1 MITKRGEIQT
11 MSEMKTQCPICR
23 ESFEVSADLGGQAYQ
38 CPECSANLILPLL
51 KFATPQKKPSWIFR
65 VATGLLGLPFVAFAI
80 FLIAKGEPIGWELI
94 ITLLMGIVFL
104 MYFFGGP
111 RLLEKVG
118 LGFQVQP
125 TSSVFNTSID
135 DVTPSVLPGGGAVA
149 ELATGYDVNEH
160 VAAFQRQLAAKTPR
174 AFLTPAIVVINLI
187 VFAIMIATGVHIM
200 SPKIV
205 DLLAWGANYAP
216 KTTGGEWW
224 RLVTSNYL
232 HIGIIHIAFNMW
244 VLWNAGRFVERLLG
258 NFGFFLV
265 YTFSGVAGG
274 FATVLWNPEVVSAG
288 ASGAIFGVY
297 GCLLAFL
304 ASDRSSIPRPL
315 LKAIGNNAAFFVF
328 INVLF
333 GLGNKNVDMAAH
345 LGGLAAGFISGFFL
359 RTPLDSNARGN
370 RKMRNLLLG
379 AVGAL
384 AVSIGVMLTAN
395 RYVDIQ
401 SELRRFGE
409 TEVTVVETFTDTF
422 REIRDGSISDDAF
435 ATILKE
441 DVIAPWEAAMSE
453 FESDTQGKLPKLSKR
468 NSELHGNLVNYMHLR
483 LDAFKL
489 LLESVEENDQQK
501 AQLANAKLLE
511 AQAILDSIQNGGN

>member
-1 MITKRGEIQT
+1 
-11 MSEMKTQCPICR
+11 MSEIKTQCPNCR
-23 ESFEVSADLGGQAYQ
+23 GSFEVSADLGGQAYQ
-38 CPECSANLILPLL
+38 CPDCSANLILPHA
-51 KFATPQKKPSWIFR
+51 KFATPHKKPSWVFR
-65 VATGLLGLPFVAFAI
+65 IATGLLGLPFVALPI
-80 FLIAKGEPIGWELI
+80 FMIAKGEPIGGVI
-94 ITLLMGIVFL
+94 IFTLLMGIVFL

-111 RLLEKVG
+111 RLLQKVG

-125 TSSVFNTSID
+125 TSTAFNTSID

-160 VAAFQRQLAAKTPR
+160 IAAFQRQLAAKTPR
-174 AFLTPAIVVINLI
+174 AFLTPTIMVINLI

-216 KTTGGEWW
+216 ETTGGEWW
-224 RLVTSNYL
+224 RLLTSNYL

-244 VLWNAGRFVERLLG
+244 VFWNAGRFVERLLG

-304 ASDRSSIPRPL
+304 ASNRSSIPRPM

-328 INVLF
+328 MNVLF

-401 SELRRFGE
+401 SELRNFGE
-409 TEVTVVETFTDTF
+409 KEEMVIETFTETL
-422 REIRDGSISDDAF
+422 REIQEGTISEDAF
-435 ATILKE
+435 AAIMKE
-441 DVIAPWEAAMSE
+441 DIIAPWEAALSE
-453 FESDTQGKLPKLSKR
+453 FESDTQEKLPKLSKR
-468 NSELHGNLVNYMHLR
+468 NSELHGNLVKYMQLR

-501 AQLANAKLLE
+501 AQLSNAKLIE
-511 AQAILDSIQNGGN
+511 AQAIVDSIQNGGN